1 MSKTFFT
8 ENAYNVLGL
17 DSSASEKEILK
28 RSREIENLLKI
39 DEIPEYELDLPFSK
53 EVRTETKVKKAAERL
68 TTPDK
73 KIIETFFW
81 FFLKD
86 NTDE

>member
-1 MSKTFFT
+1 MSKTLFT

-39 DEIPEYELDLPFSK
+39 DEVPGYDLDLA
-53 EVRTETKVKKAAERL
+53 KKCALR
-68 TTPDK
+68 PK
-73 KIIETFFW
+73 
-81 FFLKD
+81 
-86 NTDE
+86 